1 MLMRSV
7 YPERTDVDAR
17 LEISWKHACKQFPIN
32 YRWLSW
38 ILLVM
43 VHKQLSLHNVKP
55 LSELLTHTFLA
66 RNCESFITEGI
77 YSTSAADTGG
87 RTMHVIRTWYM
98 RVELRLLEFFYLY
111 LYISFLFWLS
121 YWNLEVGTSF
131 TKIWHV
137 WYCTC
142 YYWISYMHKK
152 KINTCLGR
160 LAACVQAKVCRR
172 NVSVLSLK
180 KKKERR
186 RVSSIHQP

>member
-87 RTMHVIRTWYM
+87 RTMHVIHACWVTA
-98 RVELRLLEFFYLY
+98 LRIFYLY

-142 YYWISYMHKK
+142 YYWISYMHPKK
-152 KINTCLGR
+152 NQHMLGQ
-160 LAACVQAKVCRR
+160 ACRVCTSK
-172 NVSVLSLK
+172 SVY
-180 KKKERR
+180 
-186 RVSSIHQP
+186 